1 MPFHES
7 VTSSPKDRAPVFY
20 PARRRHH
27 DEVCSRSE
35 ETNSPE
41 SSEPPEYTEARE
53 DEVVEN
59 GQGQLLRLPTTLLRG
74 IEILSDHGVPLF
86 ENTDIGWASV
96 QRVYQ
101 EQHGVGGMVAA
112 SWDNNGVD
120 RSSEEPLPSYE
131 TVADGNNEGSSGDPG
146 HGGNGGECEGLEECD
161 ACNAVRQEDGFDSGT
176 GSQSEIPKILELL
189 QQIQRQMET
198 QQLVQQQ
205 QPQQKPQQQPQQQ
218 PEQQP
223 EHRTRQQT
231 LDDYDQY
238 LREFYKEA
246 ESQRWK
252 EYYKQYYD
260 HYQRHR

>member
-1 MPFHES
+1 MPFHQS
-7 VTSSPKDRAPVFY
+7 ATSSSKEQTPVFY
-20 PARRRHH
+20 PAQRRHR
-27 DEVCSRSE
+27 DEVCSHSE

-41 SSEPPEYTEARE
+41 RSEPPEYTEARE
-53 DEVVEN
+53 NEVVEN
-59 GQGQLLRLPTTLLRG
+59 GQGQRLRFPTTLLRG

-86 ENTDIGWASV
+86 ENTNIGWASV

-101 EQHGVGGMVAA
+101 EQHGVGGRVAA

-120 RSSEEPLPSYE
+120 QSSEKALPSYGA
-131 TVADGNNEGSSGDPG
+131 VADGNDEGSSGGSGD
-146 HGGNGGECEGLEECD
+146 GGDCEGREGCD
-161 ACNAVRQEDGFDSGT
+161 ACNAVRKENGPGSGT
-176 GSQSEIPKILELL
+176 GGQSEIPKILELL
-189 QQIQRQMET
+189 QQIQQQMET

-205 QPQQKPQQQPQQQ
+205 QPQQQS
-218 PEQQP
+218 EQQP